1 MKHDLH
7 IFKAFSDETRL
18 RILFLLAER
27 ELCVC
32 EIVAV
37 LDAPQGRISRHLAQL
52 KHSGLVTDRRD
63 GTWIYYGLAPPA
75 HDLARRLVA
84 YLKKDAGPLEVV
96 QQDRQRL
103 DDLADQGRI
112 CVPNP
117 AYVPVTS
124 KN

>member
-1 MKHDLH
+1 VKHDLH

-63 GTWIYYGLAPPA
+63 GTWIYYGLETPA